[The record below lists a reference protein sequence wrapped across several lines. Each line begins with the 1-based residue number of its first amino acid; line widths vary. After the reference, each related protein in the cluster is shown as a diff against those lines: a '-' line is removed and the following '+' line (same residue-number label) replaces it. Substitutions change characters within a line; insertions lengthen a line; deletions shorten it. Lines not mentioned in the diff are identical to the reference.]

1 VVDAEGKALEAA
13 LPCRP
18 FLVKPNLQELEAFF
32 GKTMDSEEDI
42 QIAAQ
47 KIQKLGAENVLVSMG
62 AQGALL
68 LNAQGRVFRMTC
80 PQGVPVNSIGAGDSM
95 VAGFLAG
102 LTQSGD
108 EGYALKLGI
117 AAGSATTF
125 SRGLASR
132 EAIRECMEKI
142 CRGN

>member
-1 VVDAEGKALEAA
+1 
-13 LPCRP
+13 
-18 FLVKPNLQELEAFF
+18 
-32 GKTMDSEEDI
+32 
-42 QIAAQ
+42 
-47 KIQKLGAENVLVSMG
+47 
-62 AQGALL
+62 
-68 LNAQGRVFRMTC
+68 MTC

-108 EGYALKLGI
+108 EVYALKLGI

-132 EAIRECMEKI
+132 EAIWECMEKI